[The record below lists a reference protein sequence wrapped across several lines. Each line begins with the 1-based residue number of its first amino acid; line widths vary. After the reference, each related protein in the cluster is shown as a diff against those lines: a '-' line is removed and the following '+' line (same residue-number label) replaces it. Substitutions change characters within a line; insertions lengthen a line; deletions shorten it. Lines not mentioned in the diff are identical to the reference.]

1 MSGSRTV
8 LFVYVAWSSYA
19 VSGRRMMEQAE
30 RRWANEYGD
39 SPVSWCA
46 VDVEAGAVPRAVVAD
61 WLALQQP
68 ITGLS
73 AEQLMMSGWGSIIW
87 MEHGKAV
94 GLVSVAC
101 KSSVEGILAT
111 TRDAFG
117 VRLTEEQPNR

>member
-1 MSGSRTV
+1 
-8 LFVYVAWSSYA
+8 
-19 VSGRRMMEQAE
+19 MMEQAE

-46 VDVEAGAVPRAVVAD
+46 VDVEAGAVTRPVAD
-61 WLALQQP
+61 WLAVQQP

-87 MEHGKAV
+87 IEHGKAI

-111 TRDAFG
+111 TRDVFG
-117 VRLTEEQPNR
+117 VSLTVE